1 MVFSFQCPSCG
12 ATVAGSDLLQGRRI
26 RCPECNAL
34 VEARE
39 QSTGTVLLTPGDED
53 AGETVMLEVVEVK
66 EEPSSPAPV
75 ESIEALE
82 VTESIEVS
90 EALEVTEQTAAPS
103 DRLTAGREAV
113 GSADDEVDVPRAS
126 TRRGVEETEM
136 DMTPMV
142 DVTFLL
148 LIFFMVTAAFTVQ
161 KSIEVP
167 KPAADDP
174 SSQVVEDP
182 DDDAESV
189 TVEVDEYNTFHVTT
203 VDWVEEAPSEQD
215 LHILLRRARN
225 AQNVPTTLRVEA
237 HGDSLHEK
245 VVAAL
250 DAGTSTGFQEVQLA
264 TIEDE

>member
-1 MVFSFQCPSCG
+1 MVFSFKCPSCG
-12 ATVAGSDLLQGRRI
+12 ATISGSDLLQGRRI
-26 RCPECNAL
+26 RCPDCNTL

-39 QSTGTVLLTPGDED
+39 KATGTVLLTTGEEN
-53 AGETVMLEVVEVK
+53 AGETVMLEVVEVT
-66 EEPSSPAPV
+66 EEPAT
-75 ESIEALE
+75 ADAME
-82 VTESIEVS
+82 VTESIEGS
-90 EALEVTEQTAAPS
+90 LPIEVTELVPS
-103 DRLTAGREAV
+103 PSRPSPRQSPPQADLAEDFEQPLRGPAKLAMEEA
-113 GSADDEVDVPRAS
+113 
-126 TRRGVEETEM
+126 EM

-167 KPAADDP
+167 KPAAEDP
-174 SSQVVEDP
+174 SAQAVEQDP
-182 DDDAESV
+182 DDADSV

-203 VDWVEEAPSEQD
+203 LDWVEEAPSEQD

-225 AQNVPTTLRVEA
+225 AANVPTTLRVEA

-250 DAGTSTGFQEVQLA
+250 DAGASTGFQEVQLA